1 MRNNK
6 SFLKQLSFGAITQKQ
21 ITDTVP
27 SYPES
32 EEIETSNALF
42 QKPFSILYHLND
54 KFVTERNT
62 ESQTNRKPRNRHQSY
77 L

>member
-42 QKPFSILYHLND
+42 QKPFSVLYRLND
-54 KFVTERNT
+54 KILWLRET
-62 ESQTNRKPRNRHQSY
+62 
-77 L
+77 

>member
-32 EEIETSNALF
+32 DEIETSNALF
-42 QKPFSILYHLND
+42 QKPFS
-54 KFVTERNT
+54 
-62 ESQTNRKPRNRHQSY
+62 SY
-77 L
+77 LLPTSVILQHLEQPTSGS